1 VSELDIARELDELA
15 SRIAFPPTPD
25 LAPRVLARIRERRRQ
40 RRLALTLAFAAAAVA
55 LAGAVLAASPG
66 ARSTVLD
73 WLRIGAV
80 EIRRTDELPK
90 VPLRAEPVF
99 GERVTLDEARRRV
112 EFPVLVPERLGEPDR
127 VHHRRDPPG
136 GAVTLVWGEPGEPR
150 LALTEWAGRVVE
162 PVLLK
167 LIPPGTRAD
176 VVTVGGGTG
185 VWLEGAPHVLFV
197 HPPGGGEHTEE
208 LYLAGNVLVWEVG
221 ERSFRIE
228 AAVGRDEALRIA
240 RSLR

>member
-1 VSELDIARELDELA
+1 VSELGRELDGLA
-15 SRIAFPPTPD
+15 SHIVFPPTPD
-25 LAPRVLARIRERRRQ
+25 LAPAVLGRLRERHHP
-40 RRLALTLAFAAAAVA
+40 RRLALAFAAAALA
-55 LAGAVLAASPG
+55 LAATAAVLAASPG

-73 WLRIGAV
+73 WLRIGGV
-80 EIRRTDELPK
+80 QIRRADELPK

-99 GERVTLDEARRRV
+99 GERVSLEEARRRV

-127 VHHRRDPPG
+127 VHHRPYPPG

-162 PVLLK
+162 PVVLK
-167 LIPPGTRAD
+167 LIPPGTQAD

-185 VWLEGAPHVLFV
+185 VWLEGAPHVLFI
-197 HPPGGGEHTEE
+197 HPPGGGEQAEE

-240 RSLR
+240 RSLH